1 MEHLDLNIFKDAHLM
16 MQYIRSHDSFT
27 LTETKEMD
35 VSCLFFHSVVQF
47 TGQCQCRDG
56 FGGKTCTDCQ
66 ENYWGDPR
74 TQCRG

>member
-1 MEHLDLNIFKDAHLM
+1 MWHTSIFALPVM
-16 MQYIRSHDSFT
+16 
-27 LTETKEMD
+27 
-35 VSCLFFHSVVQF
+35 QF

-74 TQCRG
+74 TQCRGRKHKDMMQALEMLY